1 MPFKKLNELLL
12 EKIATLGL
20 EEPTDLQKVLIPKIK
35 SGANIFAV
43 GPRGS
48 GKTEA
53 LVISVLQKLQM
64 KSERDNPV
72 ALIYVKDKDAV
83 LALAER
89 FKKYTEFSELR
100 IRTVFE
106 EQRVSQQKD
115 EVYLGA
121 DVVITTPKRLSK
133 LYFLNGINLMELQ
146 MILVEDA
153 EFLVGT
159 SFHTHIDRISE
170 SIAKCQ
176 HIVFAEKFDSKLERL
191 RDLFMKNAQIVQ

>member
-20 EEPTDLQKVLIPKIK
+20 EEPTALQKVLIPKIK
-35 SGANIFAV
+35 SGANVFAI
-43 GPRGS
+43 GPQGS

-64 KSERDNPV
+64 KSERDNPI
-72 ALIYVKDKDAV
+72 ALIFAKDKNAV

-146 MILVEDA
+146 MIIVEDA

-170 SIAKCQ
+170 SIEKCQ
-176 HIVFAEKFDSKLERL
+176 HVVFAQKYDSKLERL
-191 RDLFMKNAQIVQ
+191 RDLFMRNAQIVQ